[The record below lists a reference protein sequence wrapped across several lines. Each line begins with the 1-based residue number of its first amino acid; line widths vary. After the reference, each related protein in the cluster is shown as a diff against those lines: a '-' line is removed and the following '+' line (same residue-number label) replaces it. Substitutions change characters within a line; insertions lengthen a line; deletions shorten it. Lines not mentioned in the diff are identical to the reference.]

1 MLFGILPLQVGGMK
15 HRNAKI
21 QLPSGGVERVTA
33 TAFKL
38 LQLKTDCCAMLCYAN
53 RPHLQYRYSRTQH
66 YPSYWYRLKLRS
78 RRILDRNL
86 SKTTCV
92 NMHTVK

>member
-38 LQLKTDCCAMLCYAN
+38 LLCYAM
-53 RPHLQYRYSRTQH
+53 LTGRTFSTGTH
-66 YPSYWYRLKLRS
+66 VLNT
-78 RRILDRNL
+78 ILVTGTDLN
-86 SKTTCV
+86 CV
-92 NMHTVK
+92 HAGFWTAT